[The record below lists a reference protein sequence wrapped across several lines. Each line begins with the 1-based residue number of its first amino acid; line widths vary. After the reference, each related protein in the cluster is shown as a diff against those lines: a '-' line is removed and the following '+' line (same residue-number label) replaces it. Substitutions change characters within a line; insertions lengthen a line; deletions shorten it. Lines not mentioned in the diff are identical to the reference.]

1 MRDPIQHR
9 WWQRRW
15 LLGVVAVLVLTSRPL
30 AYADSTQE
38 PTAAEEQ
45 TVRSQFDQAIQR
57 LGTNESGQA
66 AADLLSLAD
75 HHPHSTMAPEA
86 LFAAAHQY
94 EETLAQPDRALE
106 LYQRLIKDYPE
117 SRLLRRA
124 GSRTAQLTVSLRSG
138 AAPLLR
144 FMAIVRN
151 TTDSSP
157 ERALQLTALLR
168 EHPQFAL
175 ADQATYLLF
184 DGALRRNDPQ
194 VATLYRQLVDRFP
207 SSDWTA
213 RGQQSLAEW
222 QLGRGR
228 LGAARTSYT
237 QLAQR
242 PEPLW
247 QKAAMEGLR
256 AVSLAERRR
265 LFAAL
270 GGLILASALV
280 GIGVRRRKQLW
291 PPPAEVAY
299 YLPVGLFFVFVAA
312 LVQGATFARPLLVL
326 VIGGVLLCWLSA
338 AAARGQ
344 PGPRSLWFGALWRGG
359 LALLLCYLAIERQGL
374 WDLVLETLRNG
385 PDQ

>member
-1 MRDPIQHR
+1 MRNQPQHP
-9 WWQRRW
+9 WWRRRW
-15 LLGVVAVLVLTSRPL
+15 LVGAVAVLALWCLSP
-30 AYADSTQE
+30 AYADSMEE
-38 PTAAEEQ
+38 PTAAEDQ
-45 TVRSQFDQAIQR
+45 MARSLFDQAIQR
-57 LGTNESGQA
+57 LGTSDSGQA
-66 AADLLSLAD
+66 ATELVALAD
-75 HHPHSTMAPEA
+75 HHPHSTLAPEA
-86 LFAAAHQY
+86 LFAAAQQY
-94 EETLAQPDRALE
+94 EESLAQPDRALE

-124 GSRTAQLTVSLRSG
+124 ESRTAQLTVSLRSG
-138 AAPLLR
+138 AAPLVR
-144 FMAIVRN
+144 FLTIVRN
-151 TTDSSP
+151 TPDNSP

-175 ADQATYLLF
+175 ADQATYLIF

-194 VATLYRQLVDRFP
+194 VATLYRQLVDQFP
-207 SSDWTA
+207 KSDWTA
-213 RGQQSLAEW
+213 RGQQSFAEW

-247 QKAAMEGLR
+247 QKAAIEGLH

-265 LFAAL
+265 LLAAL
-270 GGLILASALV
+270 GGLILTSALL

-344 PGPRSLWFGALWRGG
+344 TGPRSLWFGALWRGG